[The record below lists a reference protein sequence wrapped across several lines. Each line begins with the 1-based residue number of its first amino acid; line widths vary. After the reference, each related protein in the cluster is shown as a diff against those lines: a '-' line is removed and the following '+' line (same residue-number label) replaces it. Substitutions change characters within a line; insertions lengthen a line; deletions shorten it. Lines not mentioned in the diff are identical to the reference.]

1 MRGID
6 FYYLKCEINNNAPP
20 PAIPNENINNNKVT
34 DRW

>member
-1 MRGID
+1 MREID

-20 PAIPNENINNNKVT
+20 AIPNENISNNKVT